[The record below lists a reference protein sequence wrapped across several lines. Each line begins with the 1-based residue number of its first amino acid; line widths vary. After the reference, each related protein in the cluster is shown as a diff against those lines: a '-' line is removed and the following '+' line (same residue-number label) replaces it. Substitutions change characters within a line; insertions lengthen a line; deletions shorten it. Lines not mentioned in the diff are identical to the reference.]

1 LPGSKRDGPMP
12 FGNTLPVRGTAA
24 EVALFVANSLGW
36 HEAVFRTRRERA
48 AGSGRRVQRFAEDE
62 SQ

>member
-1 LPGSKRDGPMP
+1 MP